1 MPRVV
6 APVQAT
12 MEDLGDAVQETV
24 RKANKVL
31 DAAAA
36 AKVLEGLGIGSG
48 GSSAKDLSEV
58 VSAAATAL
66 KSTGELQTGLI
77 GKMSEMVSGGDG
89 KDDLKDM
96 MNRFLMMK
104 MIEAMSQKPK
114 EEVPVAV
121 KEILDLQKSVIQEL
135 KEEIKELKESREPD
149 PTSQQIQNLTAQL
162 LSNHMA
168 TMMDPFS
175 GITKLAEAKDKLKSV
190 LGETSSVPPEY
201 SEGALRLR
209 ALEKEEKA
217 LSVEENKF
225 LAELN
230 HKERLWSQQ
239 IPAVISQAGTVLAN
253 VLGSYGLIPAG
264 PLQFDQQASAAAEQM
279 AAMGNEGQ

>member
-12 MEDLGDAVQETV
+12 MEDLGDTVQETV

-58 VSAAATAL
+58 VSATATAL

-77 GKMSEMVSGGDG
+77 GKMAEMALGGDG

-104 MIEAMSQKPK
+104 MIETMSQKPK

-121 KEILDLQKSVIQEL
+121 KEILDLQKNVIQEL
-135 KEEIKELKESREPD
+135 KEEIKELKESRGPD
-149 PTSQQIQNLTAQL
+149 PTSQQIQHLTTQL
-162 LSNHMA
+162 LSNHIA

-175 GITKLAEAKDKLKSV
+175 GITKLAEAKEILRNV
-190 LGETSSVPPEY
+190 LGETNGTPPEY

-217 LSVEENKF
+217 LAVDESKY

-239 IPAVISQAGTVLAN
+239 IPAVIGQAGTVLAS
-253 VLGSYGLIPAG
+253 VLGAYGLIPTQ
-264 PLQFDQQASAAAEQM
+264 PLQFDQSAAEAAEKM
-279 AAMGNEGQ
+279 ARGTE